1 MPTQNSNNHTAAFA
15 RRGIVIASLL
25 AMPFLNGD
33 ESVELDPFIVGAT
46 RTERAADTLGVSAD
60 RLVGSEIEKGM
71 VRDLRHALF
80 NVNGVYAPSD
90 EALASTSEIMI
101 RGNSGSRVLS
111 IVDGAKTNSS
121 IFSAGRFMAGASG
134 FNLDSVEVIRGAQ
147 STLYGSSAIGG
158 VILLETRRGRG
169 TPSYAVTAEAG
180 SFNSYLAALQG
191 QGESGELDFSFHL
204 ASQESDN
211 ERLDNEGKMKSY
223 SFRFDYD
230 VSDNT
235 TIGVVS
241 RGEFTDYSNPVGDL
255 TPPPSVR
262 VQSDTAVMS
271 AYVETINNEWTQ
283 KLTLSLLDE
292 YYRQTGSLY
301 IGDASNLSMDWQNAI
316 DISESTRLVAGSTWE
331 LQEGNDNSFPESEGE
346 NWALFAQAEVAASE
360 SVNLVVGARYD
371 DYEFAGSKS
380 TLRANGSW
388 MLPSKTKLRA
398 AVGSAFRAPNF
409 FRLFSTSGFALGN
422 PNLKPEES
430 ESWEFGFDHYFN
442 DGKAQFGLTY
452 FRNDIE
458 NLVVWIPT
466 TGWDGTYANRDIA
479 ENYGVEAYANF
490 QVNDIWNASIAYTWT
505 ESESTNVEFDSTARV
520 AGVPRHQ
527 VSITNDLWI
536 DEKWSAGVGINY
548 VLGRESFGS
557 ADIDDYVL
565 ARAYGRYR
573 LSDDVSLTARIENAL
588 DEDYTVSYSRYSGR
602 VPARGF
608 GAFGGLEWRF

>member
-1 MPTQNSNNHTAAFA
+1 MTTQNSNNHTATFA
-15 RRGIVIASLL
+15 RCGIVIASLL
-25 AMPFLNGD
+25 LMPFSNGD

-60 RLVGSEIEKGM
+60 SLVGSEIEKGM
-71 VRDLRHALF
+71 YRNLRHALF
-80 NVNGVYAPSD
+80 NLNGVYAQSD

-134 FNLDSVEVIRGAQ
+134 FNLDRVEVIRGAQ

-158 VILLETRRGRG
+158 VVLLETRRGRG
-169 TPSYAVTAEAG
+169 APSYAVTTEAG
-180 SFNSYLAALQG
+180 SFNSYLGALQG

-230 VSDNT
+230 IGANT
-235 TIGVVS
+235 TVGVVS
-241 RGEFTDYSNPVGDL
+241 RGEYTDYSNPSGDL
-255 TPPPSVR
+255 TPPPSIR

-271 AYVETINNEWTQ
+271 AYVETVSDEWTQ

-301 IGDASNLSMDWQNAI
+301 IGDSSNLSLDWQNVI
-316 DISESTRLVAGSTWE
+316 DVSESIRLVAGSTWE

-409 FRLFSTSGFALGN
+409 FRLFSTSVFALGN

-430 ESWEFGFDHYFN
+430 EGWEIGFDQYFS
-442 DGKAQFGLTY
+442 DGNGQFGLTY
-452 FRNDIE
+452 FLNDIE
-458 NLVVWIPT
+458 NLVTWVPT
-466 TGWDGTYANRDIA
+466 TGWDGTYVNRDVA
-479 ENYGVEAYANF
+479 ENYGVEAYADF
-490 QVNDIWNASIAYTWT
+490 QVTDIWNASVAYTWT
-505 ESESTNVEFDSTARV
+505 ESKSTNLEFGSTTRQPGA
-520 AGVPRHQ
+520 PRHQ
-527 VSITNDLWI
+527 ISFTNDLWI
-536 DEKWSAGVGINY
+536 DEKWSTGVGINY

-557 ADIDDYVL
+557 TDIDDYVL
-565 ARAYGRYR
+565 ARVYGRYR
-573 LSDDVSLTARIENAL
+573 MSDSISLTARVENAL
-588 DEDYTVSYSRYSGR
+588 DEDYTFSYSSFSGR

-608 GAFGGLEWRF
+608 AAFGGLEWRF

>member
-1 MPTQNSNNHTAAFA
+1 MTTQNSNNHTATFA
-15 RRGIVIASLL
+15 RCGIVIASLL
-25 AMPFLNGD
+25 LMPFSNGD

-60 RLVGSEIEKGM
+60 SLVGSEIEKGM
-71 VRDLRHALF
+71 YRNLRHALF
-80 NVNGVYAPSD
+80 NLNGVYAQSD

-134 FNLDSVEVIRGAQ
+134 FNLDRVEVIRGAQ

-158 VILLETRRGRG
+158 VVLLETRRGRG
-169 TPSYAVTAEAG
+169 APSYAVTTEAG
-180 SFNSYLAALQG
+180 SFNSYLGALQG

-230 VSDNT
+230 IGENT
-235 TIGVVS
+235 TVGVVS
-241 RGEFTDYSNPVGDL
+241 RGEYTDYSNPSGDL
-255 TPPPSVR
+255 TPPPSIR

-271 AYVETINNEWTQ
+271 AYVETVSDEWTQ

-301 IGDASNLSMDWQNAI
+301 IGDSSNLSLDWQNVI
-316 DISESTRLVAGSTWE
+316 DVSESIRLVAGSTWE
-331 LQEGNDNSFPESEGE
+331 LQEGNDNSFPESEGK

-430 ESWEFGFDHYFN
+430 ESWELGFDHYFN
-442 DGKAQFGLTY
+442 DGKVQFGLTY

>member
-1 MPTQNSNNHTAAFA
+1 MTTQNSNNHTAAFA
-15 RRGIVIASLL
+15 CRGIVIASLL
-25 AMPFLNGD
+25 MMPFLNGD

-71 VRDLRHALF
+71 VRDLRHVLF

-169 TPSYAVTAEAG
+169 APSYAVTAEAG
-180 SFNSYLAALQG
+180 SFNSTLAGLQG

-230 VSDNT
+230 VNDNT
-235 TIGVVS
+235 TVGVVS
-241 RGEFTDYSNPVGDL
+241 RGEFTDYRNPSGDL
-255 TPPPSVR
+255 TPPPSAR

-301 IGDASNLSMDWQNAI
+301 IGDASNLSMDWQNVI

-331 LQEGNDNSFPESEGE
+331 FQEGNDNSFPESEGE

-430 ESWEFGFDHYFN
+430 ESWEFGFDQYFN

-466 TGWDGTYANRDIA
+466 TGWDGTYANRDVA

-490 QVNDIWNASIAYTWT
+490 QVNDIWNSSIAYTWT

-520 AGVPRHQ
+520 PGVPRHQ
-527 VSITNDLWI
+527 ISISNDLWI
-536 DEKWSAGVGINY
+536 DEKWSVGMGINY

-557 ADIDDYVL
+557 TDIDDYVL

-573 LSDDVSLTARIENAL
+573 LSENVSLTARVENAL
-588 DEDYTVSYSRYSGR
+588 DEDYTVSYSSYSGR

>member
-1 MPTQNSNNHTAAFA
+1 
-15 RRGIVIASLL
+15 
-25 AMPFLNGD
+25 
-33 ESVELDPFIVGAT
+33 
-46 RTERAADTLGVSAD
+46 
-60 RLVGSEIEKGM
+60 
-71 VRDLRHALF
+71 
-80 NVNGVYAPSD
+80 
-90 EALASTSEIMI
+90 
-101 RGNSGSRVLS
+101 
-111 IVDGAKTNSS
+111 
-121 IFSAGRFMAGASG
+121 
-134 FNLDSVEVIRGAQ
+134 
-147 STLYGSSAIGG
+147 
-158 VILLETRRGRG
+158 
-169 TPSYAVTAEAG
+169 
-180 SFNSYLAALQG
+180 
-191 QGESGELDFSFHL
+191 
-204 ASQESDN
+204 
-211 ERLDNEGKMKSY
+211 
-223 SFRFDYD
+223 
-230 VSDNT
+230 
-235 TIGVVS
+235 
-241 RGEFTDYSNPVGDL
+241 
-255 TPPPSVR
+255 
-262 VQSDTAVMS
+262 
-271 AYVETINNEWTQ
+271 
-283 KLTLSLLDE
+283 
-292 YYRQTGSLY
+292 LY
-301 IGDASNLSMDWQNAI
+301 IGDARNLSLDWQNVI

-380 TLRANGSW
+380 TLRVNGSW

-430 ESWEFGFDHYFN
+430 ESWEFGFDHYLN

-466 TGWDGTYANRDIA
+466 TGWDGTYANRDVA

-520 AGVPRHQ
+520 PGVPRHQ

-557 ADIDDYVL
+557 VDIDDYVL

-588 DEDYTVSYSRYSGR
+588 DEDYTVSFLSYSGR

>member
-1 MPTQNSNNHTAAFA
+1 
-15 RRGIVIASLL
+15 
-25 AMPFLNGD
+25 
-33 ESVELDPFIVGAT
+33 
-46 RTERAADTLGVSAD
+46 
-60 RLVGSEIEKGM
+60 
-71 VRDLRHALF
+71 
-80 NVNGVYAPSD
+80 
-90 EALASTSEIMI
+90 
-101 RGNSGSRVLS
+101 
-111 IVDGAKTNSS
+111 
-121 IFSAGRFMAGASG
+121 
-134 FNLDSVEVIRGAQ
+134 
-147 STLYGSSAIGG
+147 
-158 VILLETRRGRG
+158 
-169 TPSYAVTAEAG
+169 
-180 SFNSYLAALQG
+180 
-191 QGESGELDFSFHL
+191 
-204 ASQESDN
+204 
-211 ERLDNEGKMKSY
+211 
-223 SFRFDYD
+223 
-230 VSDNT
+230 
-235 TIGVVS
+235 
-241 RGEFTDYSNPVGDL
+241 
-255 TPPPSVR
+255 
-262 VQSDTAVMS
+262 MS
-271 AYVETINNEWTQ
+271 AYVETVSDEWTQ

-301 IGDASNLSMDWQNAI
+301 IGDSSNLSLDWQNVI
-316 DISESTRLVAGSTWE
+316 DVSESIRLVAGSTWE
-331 LQEGNDNSFPESEGE
+331 LQEGNDNSFPESEGK

-430 ESWEFGFDHYFN
+430 ESWELGFDHYFN
-442 DGKAQFGLTY
+442 DGKVQFGLTY